1 MRDSWLGEP
10 VPAGTDE
17 EPSVPTNVI
26 VGALHD
32 KFDGHVP
39 QDNFGHSPVT
49 PWLIN
54 LQKKGRSVL
63 QVELSRSPRAPK
75 I

>member
-32 KFDGHVP
+32 KFDGH
-39 QDNFGHSPVT
+39 QF
-49 PWLIN
+49 W
-54 LQKKGRSVL
+54 
-63 QVELSRSPRAPK
+63 A
-75 I
+75 